1 MPANSIHC
9 ISCKRLLG
17 WMPLSVAIVQ
27 YPDGCNGC
35 SAPTGSIKDCKSILD
50 TLEACWDRHDTYFC
64 DDVGKPLRSQVSQPK
79 K

>member
-9 ISCKRLLG
+9 MSCKRLLG

-27 YPDGCNGC
+27 YPNGCNGC
-35 SAPTGSIKDCKSILD
+35 SAPTGTVKDCNSILASLG
-50 TLEACWDRHDTYFC
+50 TCRETYGTYFC
-64 DDVGKPLRSQVSQPK
+64 DDVGNPLRSELSKPK